1 MKNIVKIIFCIIY
14 LSPLISKDIG
24 YYIYKFSIDKTDLI
38 KLDRVKFIDSVL
50 KPQGIEKAI
59 KDPIHFKIKDDQ
71 GQTLFKGQI
80 GDPRRIH
87 HEDFSSSLPTRKDFL
102 LDKSSFVVKSPILKN
117 QKKIEFFKHENGS
130 ASKGA
135 LKKLIDVELKL
146 D

>member
-1 MKNIVKIIFCIIY
+1 MKNIVRAILCFLYISF
-14 LSPLISKDIG
+14 LISKG
-24 YYIYKFSIDKTDLI
+24 YYIYKFSIDSTDLI
-38 KLDRVKFIDSVL
+38 KLDRVKFVDSVL
-50 KPQGIEKAI
+50 KPQGIEKTI

-71 GQTLFKGQI
+71 GQTLFKGKI

-87 HEDFSSSLPTRKDFL
+87 HEDFSSSSPTRKDFL

-130 ASKGA
+130 TNKAT